1 MICSFSLAT
10 FGIFLSFLFYSFT
23 MFYLYLG
30 FFYSTW
36 KIRFI
41 SVIISEKFSII
52 ISSIISFPQFSP
64 LSSFRVQNK
73 YFLFLFCSPYLLVSF
88 IFSIFLPL
96 CCILCNFF
104 SQFPVHFST
113 VLNLYIE
120 FFFFISKN
128 LVLKFF
134 QSAFLLLCRSFSL
147 FLIPLLWFYTI
158 FFFTDIHHFIVLWFM
173 VLLSITC
180 FTNKGKTLHQQKR
193 QWFTLLPYSVY

>member
-1 MICSFSLAT
+1 
-10 FGIFLSFLFYSFT
+10 

-147 FLIPLLWFYTI
+147 FLIVPYFSPTFVVLYY
-158 FFFTDIHHFIVLWFM
+158 FFFLQTYIILLCFDLWCFSVLHVLQTKGRPSTSKKDSDSLYCHTQFIRGVLE
-173 VLLSITC
+173 
-180 FTNKGKTLHQQKR
+180 
-193 QWFTLLPYSVY
+193 